1 MSEKV
6 AKYKYDLGV
15 NIMALPTMDLP
26 TYDLEVPSTK
36 KKIKVRP
43 FLVKEEKVLLMALES
58 ENEENIRGAVQN
70 LLKSC
75 IQSRIKLEN
84 LATFDLEYIFLNI
97 RAVSV
102 GEIVEINVTC
112 QDDNETT
119 VRYNL
124 NLTDVKVTFPEGH
137 SNKIMLTKDTGVIMK
152 YPSFNRFVDSQFAN
166 KEVTEDT
173 VLEIIAESIDQ
184 IFQGEEVFDESTTTP
199 KEFKEFVESL
209 TNAQMEKLQKFFE
222 TSPKLEHKFKVRNPN
237 TDVESEYTISGLAA
251 FFG

>member
-1 MSEKV
+1 
-6 AKYKYDLGV
+6 
-15 NIMALPTMDLP
+15 MDLP

-36 KKIKVRP
+36 KKIKFRP

-58 ENEENIRGAVQN
+58 DNEENIRSAVQN

-102 GEIVEINVTC
+102 GEIIEINVTC
-112 QDDNETT
+112 QDDNETN

-124 NLTDVKVTFPEGH
+124 NLTDVNVTFPKGH
-137 SNKIMLTKDTGVIMK
+137 TNKIMLTKDTGVIMK
-152 YPSFNRFVDSQFAN
+152 YPSFDRFVDSQFAN

-184 IFQGEEVFDESTTTP
+184 IFQGEEVFDESTTSS

-222 TSPKLEHKFKVRNPN
+222 TSPKLEHKFKVTNPKTN
-237 TDVESEYTISGLAA
+237 VESEYTISGLAA

>member
-1 MSEKV
+1 
-6 AKYKYDLGV
+6 
-15 NIMALPTMDLP
+15 
-26 TYDLEVPSTK
+26 LEVPSTK
-36 KKIKVRP
+36 KKIKFRP

-58 ENEENIRGAVQN
+58 DNEENIRSAVQN

-102 GEIVEINVTC
+102 GEIIEINVTC
-112 QDDNETT
+112 QDDNETN

-124 NLTDVKVTFPEGH
+124 NLTDVNVTFPKGH
-137 SNKIMLTKDTGVIMK
+137 TNKIMLTKDTGVIMK

-184 IFQGEEVFDESTTTP
+184 IFQGEEVFDESTTSS

-222 TSPKLEHKFKVRNPN
+222 TSPKLEHKFKVTNPKTN
-237 TDVESEYTISGLAA
+237 VESEYTISGLAA

>member
-1 MSEKV
+1 
-6 AKYKYDLGV
+6 
-15 NIMALPTMDLP
+15 MALPTMDLP
-26 TYDLEVPSTK
+26 TYELEVPSTK
-36 KKIKVRP
+36 KKIKFRP

-58 ENEENIRGAVQN
+58 GSDDNIRNAVHS

-75 IQSRIKLEN
+75 ISTRVKLEN

-112 QDDNETT
+112 QDDEKTN

-124 NLTDVKVTFPEGH
+124 NLTDVKVTFPKGH
-137 SNKIMLTKDTGVIMK
+137 SNKVMLTETTGVIMK
-152 YPSFNRFVDSQFAN
+152 YPSFDRFVENEFIN
-166 KEVTEDT
+166 REVDEDT
-173 VLEIIAESIDQ
+173 VLDIIAESIDQ

-199 KEFKEFVESL
+199 KEFKQFVESL
-209 TNAQMEKLQKFFE
+209 TNAQMEKIQEFFR
-222 TSPKLEHKFKVRNPN
+222 TSPRVEHKFKVKNPN
-237 TDVESEYTISGLAA
+237 TEVESEYTISGLAS

>member
-1 MSEKV
+1 
-6 AKYKYDLGV
+6 
-15 NIMALPTMDLP
+15 MALPTMDLP

-36 KKIKVRP
+36 KKIKFRP

-58 ENEENIRGAVQN
+58 ENDENIRNAVQT
-70 LLKSC
+70 LLKGC
-75 IQSRIKLEN
+75 IISKIKFEN

-102 GEIVEINVTC
+102 GEVVEINVTC
-112 QDDNETT
+112 RDDEETQ

-124 NLTDVKVTFPEGH
+124 NLTDVKVDFPKGH
-137 SNKIMLTKDTGVIMK
+137 TNKIMLTKDTGVIMK

-166 KEVTEDT
+166 KEVTEET
-173 VLEIIAESIDQ
+173 VIDIIAESIDQ

-209 TNAQMEKLQKFFE
+209 TNNQMEKLQSFFQ
-222 TSPKLEHKFKVRNPN
+222 TSPKLEHSFKVKNPN

>member
-15 NIMALPTMDLP
+15 DIMALPTMDLP
-26 TYDLEVPSTK
+26 TYELEIPSNK
-36 KKIKVRP
+36 KKIKFRP

-58 ENEENIRGAVQN
+58 ENDVNIRNAVLQ

-75 IQSRIKLEN
+75 ISSRIKVEN
-84 LATFDLEYIFLNI
+84 LANFDLEYIFLNI

-112 QDDNETT
+112 QDDEKTQ

-124 NLTDVKVTFPEGH
+124 NLTDVDVTFPKGH
-137 SNKIMLTKDTGVIMK
+137 TNKIMLTDTTGVIMN
-152 YPSFNRFVDSQFAN
+152 YPSFDRFVDSQFAM
-166 KEVTEDT
+166 KEVTEET
-173 VLEIIAESIDQ
+173 VLDIIAESIDQ
-184 IFQGEEVFDESTTTP
+184 IFQGEEVYDESTTSK
-199 KEFKEFVESL
+199 KEFKEFVDSL
-209 TNAQMEKLQKFFE
+209 TNQQLEKVQNFFE
-222 TSPKLEHKFKVRNPN
+222 TSPRLEHKFKVTNPN
-237 TDVESEYTISGLAA
+237 TGVESDYTLSGLAS